1 MGNLKSN
8 TKRAKNAIVL
18 IWIILAL
25 EILMLISSYWQYNIL
40 QTLNN
45 GGNVSEETIQL
56 SDSIEGIIGLFYM
69 IGFIISTITFIQWFR
84 RAYFNLHLIV
94 GNLSYSEAWASGSWF
109 VPILN
114 LFRPYRIMKELYVE
128 TRLLLVRNRI
138 NFNQNLYTDNLGWWW
153 TIWIVSNWVENVVFK
168 SSLKAE
174 TINELITSSVFSM
187 ISNILGILLAL
198 ITIKVIRN
206 YAKVEPLL
214 NQIKSNVVLNND
226 IINLKKVQN

>member
-153 TIWIVSNWVENVVFK
+153 TIWIISNWVGNVVFK
-168 SSLKAE
+168 SSLK
-174 TINELITSSVFSM
+174 SDPFFVFFEIGFHHKFCIVNS
-187 ISNILGILLAL
+187 ICH
-198 ITIKVIRN
+198 
-206 YAKVEPLL
+206 
-214 NQIKSNVVLNND
+214 
-226 IINLKKVQN
+226 

>member
-1 MGNLKSN
+1 
-8 TKRAKNAIVL
+8 
-18 IWIILAL
+18 
-25 EILMLISSYWQYNIL
+25 MLISSYWQYNIL

-153 TIWIVSNWVENVVFK
+153 TIWIISNWVGNVVFK